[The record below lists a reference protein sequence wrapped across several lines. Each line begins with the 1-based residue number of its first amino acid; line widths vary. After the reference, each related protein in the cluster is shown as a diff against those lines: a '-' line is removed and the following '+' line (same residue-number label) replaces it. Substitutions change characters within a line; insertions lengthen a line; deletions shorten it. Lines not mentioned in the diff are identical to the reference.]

1 MLTAGLYGVCSAC
14 YVVIDEI
21 EYRLRKLKNVAP
33 VIGRR
38 LDSVGRG
45 INKRLNPG
53 RNEVNV
59 ADALEHACELTEQY
73 SVSGTGKGQR
83 WVRYNAREAGESI
96 LIESA
101 TIEAES
107 PKKLTTACSW

>member
-1 MLTAGLYGVCSAC
+1 M
-14 YVVIDEI
+14 VIDEI